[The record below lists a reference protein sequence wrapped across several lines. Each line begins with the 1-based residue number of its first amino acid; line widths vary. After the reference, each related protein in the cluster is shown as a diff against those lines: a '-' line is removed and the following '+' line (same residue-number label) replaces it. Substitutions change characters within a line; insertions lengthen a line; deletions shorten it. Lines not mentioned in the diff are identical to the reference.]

1 MIITVEYCQYMRK
14 DGSYNR
20 CVIDTER
27 KIYCNHSEA
36 CRFDEPNAYVEAH
49 ISKDVDNFRSCA
61 IKSGYREVS
70 LKEFSGKEKSWQTTE
85 QH

>member
-20 CVIDTER
+20 CAIDTER

-36 CRFDEPNAYVEAH
+36 YRFDEPNAYVEAH
-49 ISKDVDNFRSCA
+49 MSRDVDSARRCA
-61 IKSGYREVS
+61 IKSGYREVGYD
-70 LKEFSGKEKSWQTTE
+70 EFCGREKTA
-85 QH
+85 